1 MPGKSLFIAD
11 PSVRELVEQ
20 VKNENGFKSLRDTVE
35 KGMLLLQE
43 QKRNEPSIDDKI
55 KAIQKRF
62 RTKVRKNNPY
72 WSEEEKK
79 VFFDDLSGG
88 V

>member
-1 MPGKSLFIAD
+1 MLGKSLFIAD
-11 PSVRELVEQ
+11 PRVRELVEQ

-62 RTKVRKNNPY
+62 RTRVRKNNPH

-88 V
+88 A